1 MKDPNKKQSAVLVE
15 GATVGCLELLE
26 KLEKGKWRTRCT
38 KCGAESIRPS
48 STLYWIMENPT
59 QFCKECFFYKEG
71 DTFGCITLLEKIP
84 KEKQTTKTIQWKV
97 RCETCGREWIST
109 ETLFSRW
116 KKNSPT
122 GCTECQPEN
131 RRKSRKFT
139 VGQIVGNCYEL
150 LKYKE
155 NGRWDVK
162 CTKCGK
168 IQEQE
173 IHNILKH
180 KKETCYYCEY
190 PEGHINPNAK
200 RRNHYLD
207 FKDKYDNYY
216 RRNILSDNKKGKKFK
231 EWALTKDEFWNLTQ
245 GNCYYC
251 GAPPNEFNSWNKKAR
266 RTSLDEIILLNGID
280 RIDSDK
286 GYTLDNCV
294 SCCTTFNFIKGTTP
308 QDVFLDCVEKIYL
321 HQHSETIEK
330 HNCELSRVESS
341 DSKQEDSNMEYDIVR
356 SV

>member
-1 MKDPNKKQSAVLVE
+1 MKDPNKKQSAVLIE
-15 GATVGCLELLE
+15 GAIVGCLELLE
-26 KLEKGKWRTRCT
+26 KLEKGKWRTKCT
-38 KCGAESIRPS
+38 NCGTESIRPA

-59 QFCKECFFYKEG
+59 QFCRDCYLYKEG
-71 DTFGCITLLEKIP
+71 DRFGCITLLEKIP
-84 KEKQTTKTIQWKV
+84 KEKQTTKTTQWKV
-97 RCETCGREWIST
+97 RCETCGREWISA

-116 KKNSPT
+116 KKNPPT

-190 PEGHINPNAK
+190 PEGHTNPNAK

-207 FKDKYDNYY
+207 FKDKYYNYY

-294 SCCTTFNFIKGTTP
+294 SCCTTCNFIKGTTP
-308 QDVFLDCVEKIYL
+308 QDVFLDCIEKIYL

-341 DSKQEDSNMEYDIVR
+341 DSKQEDSNMECDIVR